1 MQKRSTIGRVI
12 AAILAMVTMVT
23 LSGCAA
29 NEERSVATK
38 PLITILVHEQESTSQ
53 RNSVAQTRKAWQTL
67 ADAYSKQKN
76 VRVRVTVTSSS
87 SFASKLRSEMASPV
101 PPTLFM
107 VDGAQ
112 GAQRWRDY
120 LADLGR
126 FAAYSHLL
134 NRQLALRRGNTV
146 IGLPATME
154 SFGIAYRADILTR
167 FFALQEEEKKTKSDS
182 ADQTESQS
190 DSKNQSNS
198 ADQST
203 SQKDTKGAT
212 STDSRKNTTDQD
224 TADENTQRM
233 AKALSQI
240 DSADKL
246 ITLLQD
252 VQSQRSALGIN
263 RALAFG
269 GLAEGQTG
277 HHGGWGTNQLADM
290 ALACT
295 LGTTNSSSAVHSLD
309 GVDPQQAGK
318 KTGEQAKQQ
327 ATKPTEQQLRA
338 LSCVDGLRDTAH
350 AFARSGGIA
359 NQSSAQALNEFEN
372 GKAVFLPVQTG
383 VWPTLA
389 RRMKISASNATSKTT
404 KNTAKNSVKDS
415 TNAAPN
421 KNTSESSQD
430 ALKNAIGFLPI
441 RFASTDSVSS
451 QALTAV
457 EPAVSGTSSAEKP
470 SAGKSTTG
478 KSTDASTQEKVTQRS
493 VAGFMSGSNT
503 YWAINSQASR
513 IDQNATSAFLE
524 WVISS
529 REGAQFEH
537 TLGLW
542 LPYSELAQRRKTLI
556 SRAQKALDNP
566 AKTQTKT
573 PDKTPTKTQRT
584 PGTAQSAEQA
594 WSQEDI
600 IKADNPLR
608 DAVTAWWKKAS
619 DERHANADLMWKHQ
633 LAPTNA
639 WRQKVTLAL
648 RNYATTPSDASWQ
661 KVQTAFIVEWRNDY
675 LTQEEQ

>member
-1 MQKRSTIGRVI
+1 MQKRSTIGKVI
-12 AAILAMVTMVT
+12 AAILAIVTMVT

-107 VDGAQ
+107 VNGAQ

-126 FAAYSHLL
+126 SAAYSHLL

-146 IGLPATME
+146 IGLPATLE

-167 FFALQEEEKKTKSDS
+167 FFVLQEEEKKTKSDS

-198 ADQST
+198 ADQSI
-203 SQKDTKGAT
+203 SQKD
-212 STDSRKNTTDQD
+212 TTDQD

-246 ITLLQD
+246 IALLQD
-252 VQSQRSALGIN
+252 VQSQRSTLGIN

-277 HHGGWGTNQLADM
+277 RHGGWGTNQLADM

-318 KTGEQAKQQ
+318 QTGKQAKQQ

-359 NQSSAQALNEFEN
+359 SQSSAQALNEFEN

-389 RRMKISASNATSKTT
+389 RRMKVSASASTSKTE
-404 KNTAKNSVKDS
+404 KNTAKNTAKDS
-415 TNAAPN
+415 TSAAPN

-430 ALKNAIGFLPI
+430 VLKNAIGFLPI

-451 QALTAV
+451 RALAAV
-457 EPAVSGTSSAEKP
+457 EPMVSGTSSAEKP

-493 VAGFMSGSNT
+493 VAGFMSGSDT

-524 WVISS
+524 WVVSS

-556 SRAQKALDNP
+556 SQAQKTLDNP

-573 PDKTPTKTQRT
+573 SDKTPATTQKT

-608 DAVTAWWKKAS
+608 DAVTSWWKKAV
-619 DERHANADLMWKHQ
+619 DERHTNADLMWKHQ
-633 LAPTNA
+633 LAPTNT
-639 WRQKVTLAL
+639 WRQKVALAL
-648 RNYATTPSDASWQ
+648 RNYATAPSDASWQ